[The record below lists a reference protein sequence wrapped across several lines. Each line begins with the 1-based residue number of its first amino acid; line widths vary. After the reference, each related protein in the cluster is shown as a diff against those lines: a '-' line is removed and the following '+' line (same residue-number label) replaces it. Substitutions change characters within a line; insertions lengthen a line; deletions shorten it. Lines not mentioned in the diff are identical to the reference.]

1 MWSFV
6 LSYRSTLDTVLVFS
20 CIGLSQFVAL
30 RAGLFALSTAG
41 FVAIGAYAAAIL
53 LTKAHW
59 HPLACAAAAIAG
71 TTAVGALLSV
81 PLARLRGHFQ
91 AIATLAFV
99 EIVRNMALYFESL
112 TGGARGINSI
122 PNVVSSTHLL
132 VALAAVASLLA
143 IIGRTGIGPAFDAI
157 RQDDT

>member
-20 CIGLSQFVAL
+20 CIGLSQFIAL

-41 FVAIGAYAAAIL
+41 FVAIGAYMAAISV
-53 LTKAHW
+53 TVAHW
-59 HPLACAAAAIAG
+59 HPLPSAVLAVAG
-71 TTAVGALLSV
+71 ATVVGTLLSL

-112 TGGARGINSI
+112 TGGARGINGI

-132 VALAAVASLLA
+132 VAL
-143 IIGRTGIGPAFDAI
+143 
-157 RQDDT
+157 